1 MKHKPHK
8 NDASFGS
15 SNVSVWRWNQ
25 QMSEFCS
32 PCNWYSTAI
41 GSSAFEGRG
50 LPISQFNLSLIIF
63 YAFVKGQ
70 PKEKKKE
77 QKQCRSSFK
86 KSRPLFVLILVNGLL
101 QDSTVKHFI
110 RICEWM
116 WKIILLH
123 FCKRDVSLQ
132 QISKASLKIYHKT
145 TSSTLWMAY
154 CLKAVFL
161 YFACASSVVGQCKH
175 AQMFL
180 AVLFF

>member
-70 PKEKKKE
+70 PKVGMGDILHAICMRISSV
-77 QKQCRSSFK
+77 KQVPWLALNLHHLFSNGAVFNTQSRSSQTSYAYIDWYITFDMNT
-86 KSRPLFVLILVNGLL
+86 ILRSLSVNYG
-101 QDSTVKHFI
+101 
-110 RICEWM
+110 
-116 WKIILLH
+116 
-123 FCKRDVSLQ
+123 
-132 QISKASLKIYHKT
+132 
-145 TSSTLWMAY
+145 
-154 CLKAVFL
+154 
-161 YFACASSVVGQCKH
+161 SVY
-175 AQMFL
+175 
-180 AVLFF
+180 